1 MSTATAN
8 QQTNKVHTS
17 CIWQAY
23 AKECQLYTKHTFI
36 LMKVSVNNVLIP
48 IIEKPPVGSPEAC
61 CEVCVNH
68 KLISKARLGNN
79 QTI

>member
-48 IIEKPPVGSPEAC
+48 II
-61 CEVCVNH
+61 
-68 KLISKARLGNN
+68 
-79 QTI
+79 